1 MTYDPRF
8 LRRAIALAREH
19 MLADAG
25 GPFGAVVVRD
35 GRVLAEGWNEV
46 TSLADPTAHAE
57 VQAIRKACAALGTF
71 ELRGCELYA
80 SCEPCPMCLGS
91 AYWARV
97 ESVYFAADR
106 ADAARG
112 GFDDAFIYDDLARP
126 VPERRVRLVQDLA
139 AEGREPFEAWLAK
152 SDRRRY

>member
-1 MTYDPRF
+1 MTFDPTF

-35 GRVLAEGWNEV
+35 GRIVAEGWNEV
-46 TSLADPTAHAE
+46 TSLNDPTAHAE
-57 VQAIRKACAALGTF
+57 VQAIRRAAAALGRF
-71 ELRGCELYA
+71 ELADCQLYA

-91 AYWARV
+91 AYWSRV
-97 ESVYFAADR
+97 SAVYFAADR
-106 ADAARG
+106 HDAARG

-126 VPERRVRLVQDLA
+126 VAERRVKLVQALA
-139 AEGREPFEAWLAK
+139 DEGRRPFEAWLAK
-152 SDRRRY
+152 DDRRRY